1 MRKMFVII
9 ACLALGVQVAKAQY
23 TIEDIR
29 KSYASVKEYIAQ
41 MSGEFPADGIPDE
54 YYHLNIEQ
62 NLPGTGPHHEHVWM
76 YFSELDGTPI
86 YPPHY
91 LWFATR
97 KYNYAVREYYEEYLY
112 DRKGQ
117 IMFIYATNPD
127 VIFGEIFEFRLYYDG
142 QRLLKCIVKQ
152 RKWDEKNYREV
163 YNGSAI
169 PDAYTE
175 TTDMLIGKVGINL
188 RLFKQIDDV
197 SYPYSQTETVA
208 E

>member
-1 MRKMFVII
+1 MFVII

-41 MSGEFPADGIPDE
+41 MSGD
-54 YYHLNIEQ
+54 
-62 NLPGTGPHHEHVWM
+62 HEHLWM
-76 YFSELDGTPI
+76 YYSELEGSPI

-117 IMFIYATNPD
+117 IMFIYASNPD

-152 RKWDEKNYREV
+152 RKWDEKNYREQW
-163 YNGSAI
+163 
-169 PDAYTE
+169 
-175 TTDMLIGKVGINL
+175 LC
-188 RLFKQIDDV
+188 
-197 SYPYSQTETVA
+197 YS
-208 E
+208 

>member
-1 MRKMFVII
+1 
-9 ACLALGVQVAKAQY
+9 
-23 TIEDIR
+23 
-29 KSYASVKEYIAQ
+29 
-41 MSGEFPADGIPDE
+41 
-54 YYHLNIEQ
+54 
-62 NLPGTGPHHEHVWM
+62 
-76 YFSELDGTPI
+76 
-86 YPPHY
+86 
-91 LWFATR
+91 
-97 KYNYAVREYYEEYLY
+97 
-112 DRKGQ
+112 
-117 IMFIYATNPD
+117 MFIYATNPD

-152 RKWDEKNYREV
+152 RKWDEKNCREI

>member
-1 MRKMFVII
+1 MFVII

-41 MSGEFPADGIPDE
+41 MSGEFPTDGIPDE

-62 NLPGTGPHHEHVWM
+62 NLPGTGPHHEHLWM
-76 YFSELDGTPI
+76 YYSELEGSPI

-163 YNGSAI
+163 YNGSAK
-169 PDAYTE
+169 
-175 TTDMLIGKVGINL
+175 IGRASCRERVL
-188 RLFKQIDDV
+188 RLV
-197 SYPYSQTETVA
+197 
-208 E
+208 